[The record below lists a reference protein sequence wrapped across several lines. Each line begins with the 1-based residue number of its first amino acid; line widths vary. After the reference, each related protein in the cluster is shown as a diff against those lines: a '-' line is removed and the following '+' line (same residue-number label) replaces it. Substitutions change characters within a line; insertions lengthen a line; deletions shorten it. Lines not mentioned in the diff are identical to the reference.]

1 VILDYTVRTVAL
13 GAAVLGAVSGALGT
27 FAVLRRQ
34 SLLGDAM
41 SHAALPGI
49 AVAFLLTRE
58 KDPWV
63 LVAGAAVACWV
74 AALAVMAVVRQG
86 RIKYDGALA
95 IVLSVF
101 FGVGL
106 VLLTAI
112 QRLPD
117 ATQAGLDKF
126 LFGQAAA
133 MLERDVRVMALLGG
147 AAIAVLLAGWTRF
160 QLLSFDADFAHS
172 LGLRVRGLDILLT
185 SLLVVA
191 IVIGLQAVG
200 VVLMSALVVAPA
212 AAARQ
217 WSHRLGPTVALAALF
232 GALAGA
238 AGAILSSVAERL
250 PTGPTIVL
258 CASAIVALSLAFG
271 PARGLVWARLAA
283 ARHRAA
289 VRADL
294 VLEALHDLARGH
306 GDPHHPHAEAVLA
319 LTVGPAGVRR
329 ALETLEARGQ
339 VRRAGPGTW
348 ALTDPGLDA
357 AARAGDAR

>member
-1 VILDYTVRTVAL
+1 MILDYTVRTVAL

-49 AVAFLLTRE
+49 ALAFLATRS

-63 LVAGAAVACWV
+63 LMAGAAAACWL
-74 AALAVMAVVRQG
+74 AALAVMAAVRQG
-86 RIKYDGALA
+86 RVKYDTALA
-95 IVLSVF
+95 LVLSVF
-101 FGVGL
+101 FGIGL

-133 MLERDVRVMALLGG
+133 LLERDVMMMALLGG
-147 AAIAVLLAGWTRF
+147 GAIAILLVGWTRF
-160 QLLSFDADFAHS
+160 QALAFDPDFAHS
-172 LGLRVRGLDILLT
+172 LGLRVRALDVLLT

-191 IVIGLQAVG
+191 IVIGLQTVG
-200 VVLMSALVVAPA
+200 VVLMSTLVIAPA

-217 WSHRLGPTVALAALF
+217 WSDRLGPTVALAAAF

-238 AGAILSSVAERL
+238 AGALLSAVTERL

-258 CASAIVALSLAFG
+258 TASAIVALSLAFG
-271 PARGLVWARLAA
+271 PARGLVWGRMRA
-283 ARHRAA
+283 ARNRAA
-289 VRADL
+289 VQAGL
-294 VLEALHDLARGH
+294 VLRALLDLGRGH
-306 GDPHHPHAEAVLA
+306 EDPHHPHAEKVLA
-319 LTVGPAGVRR
+319 LTVERAGVRR
-329 ALETLEARGQ
+329 ALETLEARGE
-339 VRRAGPGTW
+339 VRRTEGGKW
-348 ALTDPGLDA
+348 ALTDAGLA
-357 AARAGDAR
+357 AASRAEDGR

>member
-1 VILDYTVRTVAL
+1 MILDYTVRTVAL

-49 AVAFLLTRE
+49 ALAFLVTRQ

-63 LVAGAAVACWV
+63 LVAGAAVACWL

-86 RIKYDGALA
+86 RVKYDGALA
-95 IVLSVF
+95 LVLSVF
-101 FGVGL
+101 FGFGL

-133 MLERDVRVMALLGG
+133 LLARDVTVMGLLGG
-147 AAIAVLLAGWTRF
+147 TAIAILLAGWTRF
-160 QLLSFDADFAHS
+160 QVLSFDPDFAHS
-172 LGLRVRGLDILLT
+172 LGLRVRGLDVLLT

-191 IVIGLQAVG
+191 IVIGLQTVG

-217 WSHRLGPTVALAALF
+217 WSDRLGPTVALAALF
-232 GALAGA
+232 GAVAGA
-238 AGAILSSVAERL
+238 SGALLSSVTERL

-258 CASAIVALSLAFG
+258 SASVIVALSLAFG
-271 PARGLVWARLAA
+271 PARGLVWDRIRA
-283 ARHRAA
+283 ARNRAT
-289 VRADL
+289 VQADL
-294 VLEALHDLARGH
+294 VLRALHALARGH
-306 GDPHHPHAEAVLA
+306 EDPHHPHAEAVLA
-319 LTVGPAGVRR
+319 LSLERKGVRR
-329 ALETLEARGQ
+329 ALEALEERGQ
-339 VRRAGPGTW
+339 VTRAGPRAW
-348 ALTDPGLDA
+348 ALTEDGLA
-357 AARAGDAR
+357 AADRAEAPR